1 MISLRTPRHRAQRRR
16 RDTTPP
22 GRVMLTAAIS
32 TAVVV
37 GLVALALSIYNGEP
51 WVNYKTINVTVP
63 QTGNLLPHDPV
74 RIAGVRVG
82 QVSGISIDKSG
93 DARLSLQ
100 IDPGTNLPH
109 GTTFQLRANGL
120 LGSRYVQLIPGTG
133 SGQLAAGT
141 TLRGNA
147 DSLTYGIPDA
157 LNVFDQQTRGALGSM
172 VSGLG
177 RGFVGRGPGVNQ
189 MIHEIASESS
199 AAQQLVAGLVGPGRL
214 GRLIPSLQSLMVP
227 LDTARFDIT
236 NSFDPAS
243 ASFQPFVDQR
253 TAVQAALS
261 DAPGALSAA
270 NAGLSNGERLL
281 AAADTLSIEAAR
293 ILPTAPAGLAATTT
307 LLRDSHLALAR
318 TRTLLAT
325 AQPTIPAVLRM
336 LGALQPVLPPGS
348 QALGRGTT
356 ISDGIAPYA
365 CNIENFGSVLRS
377 MTGFGGAAGV
387 PGGPGGPAMAFRL
400 EVIPASPTEILGVKD
415 FTGLV
420 KRVGYSPPCH
430 YLSTTYPT
438 NLTPTAGLGGQN

>member
-1 MISLRTPRHRAQRRR
+1 MIRLRAPRHRSHRRR

-22 GRVMLTAAIS
+22 GRVILTAAIS

-51 WVNYKTINVTVP
+51 WVSYKTLYATVP

-82 QVSGISIDKSG
+82 QVSGISIDQAG
-93 DARLSLQ
+93 DALLSLQ
-100 IDPGTNLPH
+100 IDPGTNLPR

-120 LGSRYVQLIPGTG
+120 LGSRYVQLIPGAG
-133 SGQLAAGT
+133 KGQLPAGT
-141 TLRGNA
+141 TLHGNA
-147 DSLTYGIPDA
+147 DSLTYGIPEA
-157 LNVFDQQTRGALGSM
+157 LNVFDQQTRGALGQM

-177 RGFVGRGPGVNQ
+177 RGLIGRGAPINQ
-189 MIHEIASESS
+189 MIHEIASESVP
-199 AAQQLVAGLVGPGRL
+199 AQQLVAGLVGPGRL
-214 GRLIPSLQSLMVP
+214 GRLIPSLQSLMSP
-227 LDTARFDIT
+227 LDSARYDIT
-236 NSFDPAS
+236 DSFDPAS

-253 TAVQAALS
+253 AAVQAALS
-261 DAPGALSAA
+261 DAPGALRAA
-270 NAGLSNGERLL
+270 TAGLSNGERLL
-281 AAADTLSIEAAR
+281 AAADALSTEAAR
-293 ILPTAPAGLAATTT
+293 ILPTAPTGLAATTT
-307 LLRDSHLALAR
+307 LLRDSHPALVR
-318 TRTLLAT
+318 TRTLLQA
-325 AQPTIPAVLRM
+325 AQPAIPAALRI
-336 LGALQPVLPPGS
+336 LSAVKPVLPPGG

-356 ISDGIAPYA
+356 ISDGVAPYA

-377 MTGFGGAAGV
+377 MTGFGGSASV

-438 NLTPTAGLGGQN
+438 NLDPTAGLGGQN